1 MKKYRGF
8 GKIHSWGHSNSIFTF
23 LKFYFDYVWPV
34 HLKEKKMISENLK
47 I

>member
-8 GKIHSWGHSNSIFTF
+8 GKIHSWGHSNSVFTF
-23 LKFYFDYVWPV
+23 LKIYFDYVGPV
-34 HLKEKKMISENLK
+34 HLKQKKMISENLK